1 MTKINVEIIAN
12 NKSYTVNVEP
22 RENLA
27 DSLRDKCGLTG
38 THLGC
43 EHGICGACTI
53 LVENEPVR
61 SCLMFTVQASGKKIR
76 TVEGLANGDDLS
88 VIQRAFWEKHG
99 LQCGFCTPGF
109 LMLSTWLLENETEI
123 DSEKIN
129 DLLSS
134 NLCRCTGYQNIFK
147 AVKSA
152 AKEMGKW
159 VELEKHSNA

>member
-12 NKSYTVNVEP
+12 NKPYTINVEP

-61 SCLMFTVQASGKKIR
+61 SCLMFTVQASGKKN
-76 TVEGLANGDDLS
+76 TYS
-88 VIQRAFWEKHG
+88 
-99 LQCGFCTPGF
+99 
-109 LMLSTWLLENETEI
+109 
-123 DSEKIN
+123 
-129 DLLSS
+129 
-134 NLCRCTGYQNIFK
+134 
-147 AVKSA
+147 
-152 AKEMGKW
+152 
-159 VELEKHSNA
+159 